1 MKAQEYRDAT
11 EPTVEQTAK
20 ALRGRSAAKRDEATE
35 QVRATLQHYSTLAKT
50 TKKMGAAPAHRA
62 IAVALVMDDPKGL
75 AATITEPR
83 TAGYGNNTPGTSSNM
98 AWVLHAIHKAENPW
112 TPGGG
117 STRVVSKEDFKQ
129 MKVRNGG
136 HIPDGMS
143 LSDAIAGG
151 FLTADGKPVFHDSA
165 ALPDDIREKVDELMA
180 LGYTEEVALRF
191 VRTQ

>member
-35 QVRATLQHYSTLAKT
+35 QVKAVLVRANELGIDHPSV
-50 TKKMGAAPAHRA
+50 RA
-62 IAVALVMDDPKGL
+62 IAVALVMSDAKQL
-75 AATITEPR
+75 ADTITKPR
-83 TAGYGNNTPGTSSNM
+83 TAGFGNGPKSTSSHM

-112 TPGGG
+112 TPGGT
-117 STRVVSKEDFKQ
+117 SRLLSKDEFRA

-143 LSDAIAGG
+143 IKEAVAAG
-151 FLTADGKPVFHDSA
+151 FLTKDGKPVIHDSA
-165 ALPDDIREKVDELMA
+165 ALPDDIREKVDKLVA
-180 LGYTEEVALRF
+180 LGYDEESALRF

>member
-1 MKAQEYRDAT
+1 MKAQEYRDAA

-35 QVRATLQHYSTLAKT
+35 QVKATLVRANELGLSKHPSVQ
-50 TKKMGAAPAHRA
+50 A
-62 IAVALVMDDPKGL
+62 IAVSMVMGDAKQL
-75 AATITEPR
+75 ADTITTAR
-83 TAGYGNNTPGTSSNM
+83 TAGFGNNKPSTSSHL
-98 AWVLHAIHKAENPW
+98 AWVLHAMHKAENPW

-143 LSDAIAGG
+143 LKDAIAGG
-151 FLTADGKPVFHDSA
+151 FLTKDGKPVFHDSA
-165 ALPDDIREKVDELMA
+165 NLPDDIREKVDKLVA
-180 LGYTEEVALRF
+180 LGYTEEESIRF
-191 VRTQ
+191 VRTK

>member
-1 MKAQEYRDAT
+1 MSAQEYRDAT

-35 QVRATLQHYSTLAKT
+35 QVKAVLVRANELGISHPSAK
-50 TKKMGAAPAHRA
+50 A
-62 IAVALVMDDPKGL
+62 IAVALVVGDAKQL

-83 TAGYGNNTPGTSSNM
+83 SAGFGNGPKSTSSHM
-98 AWVLHAIHKAENPW
+98 AWLLHAIHKAENPW
-112 TPGGG
+112 TPGGKG
-117 STRVVSKEDFKQ
+117 RLLSKDEFRA

-143 LSDAIAGG
+143 IKEAVAAG
-151 FLTADGKPVFHDSA
+151 FLTADGKPVVHDTA
-165 ALPDDIREKVDELMA
+165 ALPDDIRKKVDDLVA
-180 LGYTEEVALRF
+180 LGYTEEAALRF

>member
-1 MKAQEYRDAT
+1 MKAQEYRDAA

-35 QVRATLQHYSTLAKT
+35 QVKAVLVRANELGLSKHPSVQ
-50 TKKMGAAPAHRA
+50 A
-62 IAVALVMDDPKGL
+62 IAVSMVMGDAKQL
-75 AATITEPR
+75 ADTITTDR
-83 TAGYGNNTPGTSSNM
+83 TAGFGNNTPSTSSHL

-112 TPGGG
+112 TPGGKG
-117 STRVVSKEDFKQ
+117 RLLSKDEFRA

-143 LSDAIAGG
+143 IKEAVAAG
-151 FLTADGKPVFHDSA
+151 FLTADGKPVVHDSA
-165 ALPDDIREKVDELMA
+165 TLPDDIREKVDALVA
-180 LGYTEEVALRF
+180 LGYTEDAAIRF

>member
-1 MKAQEYRDAT
+1 MKAQEYRNAT
-11 EPTVEQTAK
+11 EPTVKQTAK
-20 ALRGRSAAKRDEATE
+20 DLRSRSAAKRDEATE
-35 QVRATLQHYSTLAKT
+35 QVQATPVRANELGLSKHPSVQ
-50 TKKMGAAPAHRA
+50 A
-62 IAVALVMDDPKGL
+62 IAVSMVMGDAKQL
-75 AATITEPR
+75 ADTITEPR
-83 TAGYGNNTPGTSSNM
+83 TAGFGNNTPSTSSHM

-117 STRVVSKEDFKQ
+117 STRVVSKEAFKQ

-151 FLTADGKPVFHDSA
+151 FLTADGKPVIHDSA
-165 ALPDDIREKVDELMA
+165 ALPDDIREKVDKLVA
-180 LGYTEEVALRF
+180 LGYDEESALRF